1 MYFIISM
8 ILFITS
14 IILYKQTG
22 DFNQFWKLLLI
33 SGLFGLCDSISSLS
47 IKRFIDTI
55 VNYKPLKKDEKE

>member
-22 DFNQFWKLLLI
+22 DFNQFWKLLMI
-33 SGLFGLCDSISSLS
+33 SGLFGLCDSISNLS
-47 IKRFIDTI
+47 IKKFIDTI
-55 VNYKPLKKDEKE
+55 ANYKSLIKNKKE